1 MGRIVLAVIVGFV
14 LWTILWVAAGQNI
27 EAIAPDAFPEE
38 RASEATGLMI
48 LFNVLSVVFSI
59 VSGFAVVKIGRAA
72 PMRSAWALAIVLFV
86 VGIVVEIARWGRTPV
101 WYHIVFLI
109 LLIPGV
115 MIGAKIGAGKPAA
128 AT

>member
-14 LWTILWVAAGQNI
+14 LWTILWVAAGQI
-27 EAIAPDAFPEE
+27 IAAIAPDAFPEE
-38 RASEATGLMI
+38 RASDATGLMI

-59 VSGFAVVKIGRAA
+59 VSGFAVAKIGRAA

-86 VGIVVEIARWGRTPV
+86 VGLVVEITGWGRTPV

-115 MIGAKIGAGKPAA
+115 MIGAKIGAGTPAA